1 MAPLVKWLAQ
11 PVSSSGGITNDGLDV
26 GVGVGVEVGVDVGVE
41 EGVGVGEGSEAISS
55 VSHILFLSLSRQQ
68 PNPTLIY
75 GSSHASAWF
84 ERV

>member
-1 MAPLVKWLAQ
+1 MAQ
-11 PVSSSGGITNDGLDV
+11 PVSKTGGITSDGLDV

-41 EGVGVGEGSEAISS
+41 EGVEVGEGSEASS
-55 VSHILFLSLSRQQ
+55 SASHILFLSLSKQQ

-75 GSSHASAWF
+75 GSSHVSASF